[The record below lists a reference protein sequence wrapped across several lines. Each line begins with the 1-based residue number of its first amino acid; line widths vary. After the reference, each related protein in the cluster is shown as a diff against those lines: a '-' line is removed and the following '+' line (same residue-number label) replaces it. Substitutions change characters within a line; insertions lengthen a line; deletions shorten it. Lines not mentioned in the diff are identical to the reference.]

1 MKHEAFSVVYETYK
15 VMIFRICYV
24 YLQNIEDSEDAVVET
39 FIKFLKA
46 QKVLKT
52 EKDQRRYLTRIAVNV
67 SKDMLRK
74 KKTVAIADLVV
85 PVEEKKNYKNDIIWQ
100 QVNKLENKY
109 RDIILLRYLKDL
121 PYKEIAK
128 VLKISESLAR
138 KRHERA
144 IKKLKEVLVNEEIR

>member
-1 MKHEAFSVVYETYK
+1 MKHEAFNVVYETYK
-15 VMIFRICYV
+15 GMVFRICYV

-52 EKDQRRYLTRIAVNV
+52 AEDQRRYLTRIAVNV

-85 PVEEKKNYKNDIIWQ
+85 PIEDQRSFKNDAIWH
-100 QVNKLENKY
+100 QVNELENKY

-121 PYKEIAK
+121 SYKEIAK
-128 VLKISESLAR
+128 VLKITESLAR

-144 IKKLKEVLVNEEIR
+144 IKKLEEVLVNEEIR